1 MSRTAFQACELK
13 KEGVKSKKEKKQRTD
28 NMDRNKNMQCWV
40 IFNRLMVGRDGWAFK
55 QPLDVKVFEFLDNPE
70 VVSKPIGLKDIEC
83 RLNNC
88 LYYKPE
94 EFADDMRIVFSNAL
108 LYPSRSEIH
117 MIAMRVSGNFESSW
131 KYLKKKW
138 ILEERKGKKSM
149 CKC

>member
-1 MSRTAFQACELK
+1 MSRTASQVCEL
-13 KEGVKSKKEKKQRTD
+13 ENVGAECKKEKKKRAY
-28 NMDRNKNMQCWV
+28 NMDRNNKMQCWV
-40 IFNRLMVGRDGWAFK
+40 ILKRLIVGRDGWAFK
-55 QPLDVKVFEFLDNPE
+55 QPLDVKVFEFLDNLE

-94 EFADDMRIVFSNAL
+94 EFADDMRLVFTNAL
-108 LYPSRSEIH
+108 IYPSRSEIH